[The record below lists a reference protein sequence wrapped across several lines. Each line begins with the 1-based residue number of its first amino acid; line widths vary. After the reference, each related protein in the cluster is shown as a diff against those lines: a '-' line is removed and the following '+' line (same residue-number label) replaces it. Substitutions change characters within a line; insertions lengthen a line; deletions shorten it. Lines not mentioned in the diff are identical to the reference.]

1 MKAARSI
8 FTKLFITMIVA
19 GIAVNLLVGA
29 FFRYYFMPRNRE
41 LLIQNIRV
49 YSDYIVRDIGIPPDT
64 NRARAISERTGFA
77 ISIEGK
83 GLSWASADAPAMPRR
98 SHRVQ
103 RLPDGDI
110 IWERGRFLYRKE
122 YGPYR
127 YLLSTRNFPAE
138 AKELHLVLLIAFLSI
153 ILGICFLLIRN
164 ILMPVR
170 RLTSGMREVS
180 GGNLDHRVEIR
191 SEDELGEL
199 ARSFNEMRERIRL
212 MLRSREQLL
221 LDVSHELRSPLARIK
236 VALECPDD
244 AATRGSIAEDVREME
259 RMVTEILETE
269 RLDRSGAI
277 IMKEETALLPLLREA
292 AVELQVAPEEISF
305 TGAGEVRVRGDHR
318 LLAMLFRN
326 LIENALKFSEPGKG
340 RIDVSVREVEGAA
353 VVEISDQGIGIPPED
368 LPFVFEPFF
377 RVDRSRSKKTG
388 GYGLGLGLCN
398 TIARAHGGSMEIE
411 SAPGRGTLVRVILPP
426 GQG

>member
-1 MKAARSI
+1 
-8 FTKLFITMIVA
+8 MIVV
-19 GIAVNLLVGA
+19 GIAVNVLVGA

-49 YSDYIVRDIGIPPDT
+49 YTDYIVRDIGIPPDT
-64 NRARAISERTGFA
+64 NRARAISQRTGFA
-77 ISIEGK
+77 LSIEGK
-83 GLSWASADAPAMPRR
+83 EFSWSSADAPAMPRR

-110 IWERGRFLYRKE
+110 IWERGRFLYRKK
-122 YGPYR
+122 YGPYQ

-138 AKELHLVLLIAFLSI
+138 AKELHLVLLIAFLSV
-153 ILGICFLLIRN
+153 ILGICFLLLRN

-170 RLTSGMREVS
+170 RLASGMREVS
-180 GGNLDHRVEIR
+180 GGNLDHRVDVR
-191 SEDELGEL
+191 SGDELGDL
-199 ARSFNEMRERIRL
+199 ARSFNEMRERIRA

-221 LDVSHELRSPLARIK
+221 LDVSHELRSPLARMK

-269 RLDRSGAI
+269 RLDRNGGI
-277 IMKEETALLPLLREA
+277 IMRDETALMALLYEVA
-292 AVELQVAPEEISF
+292 GELQAMPDRISF
-305 TGAGEVRVRGDHR
+305 IAGEDVSIHADRR
-318 LLAMLFRN
+318 LLSMLFRN
-326 LIENALKFSEPGKG
+326 ILENALKFSEPGKG
-340 RIDVSVREVEGAA
+340 AVEVVVREEAGAA
-353 VVEISDQGIGIPPED
+353 VVEVRDHGIGIPPED

-398 TIARAHGGSMEIE
+398 NIVRAHGGSIE
-411 SAPGRGTLVRVILPP
+411 VESEPGRGTLVRVVLPR
-426 GQG
+426 QQE